1 MKELTPLEVDMLKQ
15 FTIEKI
21 KQTPLEE
28 LQQEYLSNPTFKQHV
43 PEPIKVEEGTA
54 SRTRKR
60 N

>member
-28 LQQEYLSNPTFKQHV
+28 LQQEYLSNPTFKPHV

>member
-1 MKELTPLEVDMLKQ
+1 MKELTPTEVDTLKQ
-15 FTIEKI
+15 FTAQKILEVDI
-21 KQTPLEE
+21 KQ
-28 LQQEYLSNPTFKQHV
+28 LQEEYLSNPTFKQHV